1 MKAMNKIKLIIARE
15 YLTRVRKKSFLVM
28 TILGPILMA
37 ALIVVP
43 MWLTNFE
50 DQSQKSIAVLDESG
64 IFFNKFKS
72 DNQTKFYQIHKDV
85 NLAKQDL
92 VTSKD
97 YALLYIPKKLV
108 SLPTQAFL
116 YSEMQV
122 NLNLKSYIERVMS
135 KELETQKLIIQINK
149 LNLNE
154 ENKKIALNIPKSIKT
169 SITLSTIKLGEN
181 NKEQETFTDVTT
193 VLGIFS
199 GLMIYFFIFMFGVQ
213 VLRGVIEEKTNRIIE
228 VIICSVKPFQL
239 MMGKI
244 IGIAMVG
251 LTQLLLWVI
260 LTSSIV
266 GIAKLGFGKD
276 INVAKTELTSIDNQL
291 IPEPT
296 ITSSNSNL
304 EFAWK
309 KIKSINFPVIILSF
323 AFYFLV
329 GYLLYAALFAAVGSA
344 VDSEADTQQFMLPIT
359 IPLLFSIIM
368 AQFVI
373 NNPDGSIAFW
383 LSIIPFTSP
392 IIMMVR
398 IPFGVPYEEL
408 ALSIT
413 LLILGFLAAT
423 WLASRIYK
431 VGILMYGKKP
441 SYKEIWKWV
450 KYRN

>member
-43 MWLTNFE
+43 VWLTNFE
-50 DQSQKSIAVLDESG
+50 DQSQKNIAVLDESG
-64 IFFNKFKS
+64 IFFNKLES
-72 DNQTKFYQIHKDV
+72 DEQTKFYEIHKNV

-92 VTSKD
+92 ATNKD

-116 YSEMQV
+116 YSEKQPS
-122 NLNLKSYIERVMS
+122 LNLKSYIERVMS
-135 KELETQKLIIQINK
+135 KELETQKLIIQIDK

-154 ENKKIALNIPKSIKT
+154 GNKKIALNIPESIKT

-181 NKEQETFTDVTT
+181 DEEQETFSDITT
-193 VLGIFS
+193 VLGIFT

-266 GIAKLGFGKD
+266 AIAKVGFNKD
-276 INVAKTELTSIDNQL
+276 MIGAKTELNSIDNQL
-291 IPEPT
+291 VPKT
-296 ITSSNSNL
+296 TTTTSNSNL
-304 EFAWK
+304 NLAWE
-309 KIKSINFPVIILSF
+309 KIGSINFPVIILSF

-359 IPLLFSIIM
+359 IPLIFSIIM

-373 NNPDGSIAFW
+373 NNPDGPIAFW
-383 LSIIPFTSP
+383 LSIIPLTSP

-398 IPFGVPYEEL
+398 IPFGVPYEEII
-408 ALSIT
+408 LSMT
-413 LLILGFLAAT
+413 LLILGFLATT

-450 KYRN
+450 KYKN